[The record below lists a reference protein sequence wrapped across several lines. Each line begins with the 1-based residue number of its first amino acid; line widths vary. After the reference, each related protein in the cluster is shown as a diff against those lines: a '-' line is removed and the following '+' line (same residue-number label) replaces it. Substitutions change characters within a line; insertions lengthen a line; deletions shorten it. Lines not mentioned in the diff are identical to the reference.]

1 MAARWNSSRAPERPC
16 RRDKPQHLVSGRLPL
31 QGFAELTL
39 RMCEPAFEIATRF
52 LRHRVVQPPAA
63 IRES

>member
-1 MAARWNSSRAPERPC
+1 
-16 RRDKPQHLVSGRLPL
+16 
-31 QGFAELTL
+31 
-39 RMCEPAFEIATRF
+39 MCEPAFEIATRF